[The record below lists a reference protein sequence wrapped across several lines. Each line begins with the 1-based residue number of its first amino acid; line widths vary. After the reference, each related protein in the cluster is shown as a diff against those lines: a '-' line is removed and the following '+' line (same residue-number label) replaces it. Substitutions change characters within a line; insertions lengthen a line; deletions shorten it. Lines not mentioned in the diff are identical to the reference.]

1 MKARQRNEPTYYW
14 ASGICFFLIIAVVAV
29 LLSQFLLLFAMMGL
43 SFILSIVLLPK
54 ARQIQ
59 QEEIV
64 KQKKETDV
72 SAPLRL
78 KDFLTMK
85 GWIKLR
91 ATHGFRKTLTLYIL
105 MNIGIFVPFLLAFM
119 AIGLLSSWTLISYTI
134 STTLVLFLIGY
145 QQFWKPLKEP

>member
-1 MKARQRNEPTYYW
+1 
-14 ASGICFFLIIAVVAV
+14 
-29 LLSQFLLLFAMMGL
+29 MMGL